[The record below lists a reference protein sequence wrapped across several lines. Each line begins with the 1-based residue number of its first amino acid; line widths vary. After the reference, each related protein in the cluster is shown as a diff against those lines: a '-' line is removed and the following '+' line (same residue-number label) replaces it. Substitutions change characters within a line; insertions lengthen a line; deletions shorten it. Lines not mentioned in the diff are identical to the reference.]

1 MTCIKCGAV
10 LRDGDTFCAAC
21 GHPVRVE
28 SEAHAAPRPAERH
41 GLPKASGPIAAV
53 AIACVLAAG
62 MFWIVAGHD
71 TDTQKAPAQR
81 PSKKAA
87 LTPRP
92 AEDTTGAPAFPMKQA
107 FEKLYGS
114 YDLNLD
120 GAFWKVTRAPRDYAQ
135 WSGRTLLIRPLV
147 SRSFDE
153 NGSLRH
159 VVVTNSLDVKDGI
172 VVKQGTGCRTCASLI
187 GAAIFEKQR
196 SGWALISRHDFL
208 AVDGAF
214 GAPPK
219 VSVAFPPEGGIAL
232 QFERSHL
239 IDRAPTERS
248 YSIVLK
254 EQKSL
259 SSAMR

>member
-1 MTCIKCGAV
+1 MKCIKCGTA

-21 GHPVRVE
+21 GHSAE
-28 SEAHAAPRPAERH
+28 NEAHAAPRLVERH
-41 GLPKASGPIAAV
+41 RLPKESGPIAVV

-62 MFWIVAGHD
+62 IFWIVTGHD
-71 TDTQKAPAQR
+71 TETRKTPAQR
-81 PSKKAA
+81 PPVKAA

-92 AEDTTGAPAFPMKQA
+92 ADDKTGASAFPMKQA

-120 GAFWKVTRAPRDYAQ
+120 GAFWKVIQAPREYTQ

-187 GAAIFEKQR
+187 GAAIFEKQGN
-196 SGWALISRHDFL
+196 GWALISRHDFL

-219 VSVAFPPEGGIAL
+219 VAVAFPPEGGIAL

-239 IDRAPTERS
+239 LDRAPAERS

-254 EQKSL
+254 ERRTL
-259 SSAMR
+259 NSAMR